1 MFESGD
7 KRWHDGRMSSSTAAR
22 LRAATEELL
31 LEQGQAATTL
41 RDITQRASANVAA
54 VGYHFGSKDAL
65 VSLVY
70 GDALHEVSEVQRRR
84 LDELPD
90 GAPLE
95 DLVRIWLA
103 PALDPAA
110 TGSRDA
116 RLWGLIQRGMVER
129 SPGLLENLG
138 SVRDLVDVH
147 LINRLAAALPHL
159 GREELMLR
167 HNAVLGAVGAFAS
180 GSLSPA
186 EGPPAA
192 ESVSMLVAWVVGG
205 LRAPAASGSRSDRRL
220 DRKR

>member
-1 MFESGD
+1 MVETHG

-22 LRAATEELL
+22 LRAATEDLL

-41 RDITQRASANVAA
+41 RDITERAGANVAA

-70 GDALHEVSEVQRRR
+70 GDALREVSEVQRRR
-84 LDELPD
+84 LDELPE

-103 PALDPAA
+103 PALDPA
-110 TGSRDA
+110 TEGSRVA

-138 SVRDLVDVH
+138 SVRDLVDAH
-147 LINRLAAALPHL
+147 LVDRLAAALPHL

-180 GSLSPA
+180 GSLSPVA
-186 EGPPAA
+186 GPPSA
-192 ESVSMLVAWVVGG
+192 ESVAMLVAWVVGG
-205 LRAPAASGSRSDRRL
+205 LQAPAASDTQPEDRRA
-220 DRKR
+220 RPR